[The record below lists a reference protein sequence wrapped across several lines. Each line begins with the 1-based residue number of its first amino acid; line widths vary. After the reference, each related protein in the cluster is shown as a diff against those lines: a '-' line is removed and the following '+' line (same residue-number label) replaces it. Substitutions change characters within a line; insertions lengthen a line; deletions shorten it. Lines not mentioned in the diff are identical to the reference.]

1 MLILNNLK
9 RLIYFNHNVPL
20 EIEIEIFYLY
30 FDKYII
36 ILKYCSLDVQFVS
49 MMYLKKVLSI
59 NLF

>member
-9 RLIYFNHNVPL
+9 QLICFNHNVPL

-36 ILKYCSLDVQFVS
+36 ILKYCLLDVQFVS